1 MGTWTDICDVRLTGC
16 RQRREDNGCTVLT
29 QRPGDREFG
38 RWKVNNLAVER
49 RDFLESPMPL
59 TPEFIRNIRL
69 LGRRPS
75 TQMVTDNLIRKYG
88 THFLLSATLGGEEA
102 LTIFVDKRK
111 LSKKAEVSDYSGNS
125 SAVTLEALH
134 QLAASYFIDR
144 ESTLRKL
151 HHIQIA
157 STAIKVTPL
166 FPRRNPRL
174 HGVNGVTEAG
184 DDPPLHLLYAS
195 STPPLIPPLI
205 PPLCLLYASSTP
217 PLRLLYTSSTPPLI
231 PPLHLL
237 YASSTP
243 PLHLLYTSSH
253 SSSTPPLHLLYTSSH
268 SSSTP
273 PLIPPLHLLSFLPT
287 EKEARRRRKEMG
299 LSCSEGRRE
308 ERGERRE
315 ERGEGRGERG
325 EKREERGE
333 LHLHHGGEKEE
344 RGERREERGERREE
358 RGERRASPPSR
369 GGERGE
375 RREERGERREE
386 SFTSITGEIVLLIKE
401 PPPLTTTLALCT
413 SPQHRLQTSARAPRP
428 SATVTET
435 RTGPLGCSNYDNLD
449 SVSSVLVQS
458 PENKVQ
464 LQGLQMILPDYLRE
478 SFVQAALSYI
488 ACNGEGGFVCRD
500 SDCWCSCDPKFPEC
514 NCPYMDIQA
523 MEESLQRI
531 TETWGILY
539 KEFEE
544 SAHLTLLPIPPPSS
558 MSLMFLLQPGRLP
571 SPALDAHG
579 HCTDEFKG
587 FHARL
592 PQSYFLNVSTI
603 QHLWSLDGSFQ
614 WRYEQLE
621 NSMRVLSRR
630 VQRVIFKLFSLSKR
644 CHKQPQVRLA
654 RDRPR
659 SYWLSH
665 FQSLLYCSESNQLGS
680 FSEELHSCSCRYEH
694 SPCQLPPPCTV
705 GEGSAC
711 AACAPDNHTRC
722 GSCNPGFGLTQG
734 LCRPMVAD
742 STENYLGFETDL
754 QDLELGYLLQ
764 RADRRLEVHAIF
776 ISNDMRLNSWFD
788 PSWRKRMLLTL
799 KSNKYKSNM
808 VHMLLGVS
816 LQICLTKNS
825 TLEPVLTLYINP
837 FGGSHS
843 ESWYIPVNENN
854 FPDWQAKKLDLPF
867 ECYNWTL
874 TLGNKWKTFFETIH
888 IYLRSRIKTHEGLN
902 DSVYYEPLEMTDPAP
917 NLGYMKINSIQV
929 FGYSMHFDPE
939 AIRDLILQ
947 LDYPYTQ
954 GSQDT
959 AMLQLLE
966 IRDRVNRL
974 SPPGQQRL
982 DLFACLLRHRLK
994 LTPSEVVRIHASL
1007 QAFSSRLP
1015 NSMDYETT
1023 KLCS

>member
-1 MGTWTDICDVRLTGC
+1 MALWGVISLSLHCWVCLRTTVTAAAAATASLPNDKPGGPLDWLLSDKGPFHHSPEYIDFVEKN
-16 RQRREDNGCTVLT
+16 RQGFSTRYKIY
-29 QRPGDREFG
+29 REFG

-49 RDFLESPMPL
+49 RDFLESPLPL

-69 LGRRPS
+69 LGRRP
-75 TQMVTDNLIRKYG
+75 TTHMITDNLIRKYG
-88 THFLLSATLGGEEA
+88 THFLLSATLG
-102 LTIFVDKRK
+102 DKTK
-111 LSKKAEVSDYSGNS
+111 IAATSK
-125 SAVTLEALH
+125 
-134 QLAASYFIDR
+134 Q
-144 ESTLRKL
+144 
-151 HHIQIA
+151 
-157 STAIKVTPL
+157 
-166 FPRRNPRL
+166 
-174 HGVNGVTEAG
+174 
-184 DDPPLHLLYAS
+184 
-195 STPPLIPPLI
+195 
-205 PPLCLLYASSTP
+205 
-217 PLRLLYTSSTPPLI
+217 
-231 PPLHLL
+231 
-237 YASSTP
+237 
-243 PLHLLYTSSH
+243 
-253 SSSTPPLHLLYTSSH
+253 
-268 SSSTP
+268 
-273 PLIPPLHLLSFLPT
+273 
-287 EKEARRRRKEMG
+287 
-299 LSCSEGRRE
+299 
-308 ERGERRE
+308 
-315 ERGEGRGERG
+315 
-325 EKREERGE
+325 
-333 LHLHHGGEKEE
+333 
-344 RGERREERGERREE
+344 
-358 RGERRASPPSR
+358 
-369 GGERGE
+369 
-375 RREERGERREE
+375 
-386 SFTSITGEIVLLIKE
+386 
-401 PPPLTTTLALCT
+401 
-413 SPQHRLQTSARAPRP
+413 
-428 SATVTET
+428 VTET

-464 LQGLQMILPDYLRE
+464 LQGLQVILPDYLRE

-488 ACNGEGGFVCRD
+488 ACNGEGEFVCKD
-500 SDCWCSCDPKFPEC
+500 NDCWCNCDPKFSEC
-514 NCPYMDIQA
+514 NCPYMDIHT
-523 MEESLQRI
+523 MEESLERI
-531 TETWGILY
+531 TETWGMLY

-544 SAHLTLLPIPPPSS
+544 S
-558 MSLMFLLQPGRLP
+558 
-571 SPALDAHG
+571 
-579 HCTDEFKG
+579 DEFKA
-587 FHARL
+587 FYARL
-592 PQSYFLNVSTI
+592 PHNYFLNVSSI
-603 QHLWSLDGSFQ
+603 QHLWSLDSLFQ

-621 NSMRVLSRR
+621 SSMLVLSRR
-630 VQRVIFKLFSLSKR
+630 AQRVIFKLFSLSKR
-644 CHKQPQVRLA
+644 CHQQPQVQL
-654 RDRPR
+654 PR
-659 SYWLSH
+659 ERRQSYWLSH
-665 FQSLLYCSESNQLGS
+665 FQSLLYCSENNQLGA

-722 GSCNPGFGLTQG
+722 GSCNLGFALTQG
-734 LCRPMVAD
+734 ACRPMVAD

-808 VHMLLGVS
+808 VHMLLGIS

-843 ESWYIPVNENN
+843 ESWYIPVNENS
-854 FPDWQAKKLDLPF
+854 FPDWQATKLDLPF

-888 IYLRSRIKTHEGLN
+888 IYLRSRIKTQDGVN
-902 DSVYYEPLEMTDPAP
+902 DSVYYEPLEMTDPAR

-994 LTPSEVVRIHASL
+994 LTASEVVRIHASL